1 MGKPLQLGLAVLAAT
16 FVLVLLLL
24 TGDLLT
30 DNTVT
35 ETQSLVAE
43 YQAQIAGL
51 KATTTSP
58 MPEELP
64 AGDQLVDECQPGQ
77 ARPDDDPP
85 IGSPSPS
92 EEPLQTV
99 EMRLRSGS
107 LSDLL
112 VPESWVLLS
121 DDCKVNGERIWVNPL
136 DDRERVAHV
145 VNRGFVHAL
154 SPARDATQ
162 DINWHVLQRADAWV
176 HLAGAVLRITEPVL
190 CRFDFEAVAD
200 DGYVTAG
207 TWLDIGDSN
216 AIASITVA
224 VATPVIDDFRDQV
237 GDGLNWSPRDFD
249 DYGPGPRRCHA
260 FSEAVVDR
268 LGPMGA
274 SIWARPD
281 GPDPLNSEIDN
292 TCLQHLN
299 SDYPERVQLT
309 EGSWEA
315 DTEDIEDIRADRRMW
330 KDPRGSGYQ
339 ESTNVEVVRIAYA
352 DLIPEPLGATAL
364 EIVVGVICNANEGI
378 HAEIQVLSSTGSQLE
393 RIGLPIDG
401 FFTGL
406 STTADY
412 YGVYKS
418 PRSWVPERLH
428 VARPGICQWGWD
440 HVDETTLCC
449 ESDRYAYKIE
459 WLDGA
464 WTPVDE
470 ITEPVTSIN
479 ESAVFDSLL
488 QVNQSLE
495 DCRYR
500 DWGSHV
506 PGAFR
511 MRGGDDISMS
521 CEFKPDGSRPTFDID
536 IDYPLRVKAGVSDP
550 VDDHVRSRVKK
561 HLDRRLSE
569 DLGSALFYGPNGT
582 SLPSQLIIEGEVTF
596 QSDRLYSVALP
607 VYFYWPGAAHGAN
620 EIETVNVDVVTGELL
635 ELADLFDPST
645 NWLPALLEAVEE
657 AAEAN
662 YPRCGWGPSETDPGS
677 RLKGF
682 NITPTHLRIYIYLS
696 PNACRV
702 QPVQVGYLTLADY
715 LDPEFLNHVSAPPTT
730 GPVT

>member
-16 FVLVLLLL
+16 LVLVLLLL

-35 ETQSLVAE
+35 ETQSLVSE
-43 YQAQIAGL
+43 YQAQNAEL

-121 DDCKVNGERIWVNPL
+121 DDCTFNGERIWVNPL
-136 DDRERVAHV
+136 DERERVAHV
-145 VNRGFVHAL
+145 VNRGLVHAL

-176 HLAGAVLRITEPVL
+176 HLAGAVLRITEPVV

-224 VATPVIDDFRDQV
+224 VATPVIDDFRDQF

-260 FSEAVVDR
+260 FSETVVDR

-274 SIWARPD
+274 SISARPD

-299 SDYPERVQLT
+299 SNYPERVQLT
-309 EGSWEA
+309 DGSWEA
-315 DTEDIEDIRADRRMW
+315 DTEDIEDIRAHRRMW
-330 KDPRGSGYQ
+330 KDPRGSGSH

-364 EIVVGVICNANEGI
+364 EIVIGVICNANEGI
-378 HAEIQVLSSTGSQLE
+378 HADIQVLSSTGSQLE

-406 STTADY
+406 SSTADY
-412 YGVYKS
+412 YEVYKW
-418 PRSWVPERLH
+418 RHSWVPERLH
-428 VARPGICQWGWD
+428 VARPWIFEWGWD

-470 ITEPVTSIN
+470 ITEPVTSVN

-488 QVNQSLE
+488 QVNPSL
-495 DCRYR
+495 DGCHYS
-500 DWGSHV
+500 DLGSHY
-506 PGAFR
+506 PGPFR
-511 MRGGDDISMS
+511 ERGGDNISMY
-521 CEFKPDGSRPTFDID
+521 CDFKPDGSRPTFDID
-536 IDYPLRVKAGVSDP
+536 IDYPLRVKAGVADP
-550 VDDHVRSRVKK
+550 VDDHVRSRVRK

-569 DLGSALFYGPNGT
+569 DLGSSLFYGPNFT
-582 SLPSQLIIEGEVTF
+582 SLPSQLVIDGEVTY

-607 VYFYWPGAAHGAN
+607 VYFYWPGAAHGGT
-620 EIETVNVDVVTGELL
+620 EVETVNVDVVTGQLV
-635 ELADLFDPST
+635 ELADLFDPVT
-645 NWLPALLEAVEE
+645 DWLPALLEAVD
-657 AAEAN
+657 AAEEVN
-662 YPRCGWGPSETDPGS
+662 YPRCGWGPGGIDPERG
-677 RLKGF
+677 LKGF
-682 NITPTHLRIYIYLS
+682 NITPTHLRIYIY
-696 PNACRV
+696 NTCKV
-702 QPVQVGYLTLADY
+702 QPVQVAYSTLADY
-715 LDPEFLNHVSAPPTT
+715 LNPEFLNHLLAPPATR
-730 GPVT
+730 PVT